1 MYWTDVCQCATGTSP
16 CCGVYVGGRPRVDT
30 CVLIPRTRPRSHR
43 SSVYTSTTP
52 LATDR
57 LRSFVSSSFVRS
69 LSPNSFAPSAFAI
82 GVLASGPV
90 AVYSLAVLVTV
101 SISTVLVAQAVDA
114 PPARGL
120 ARRGP
125 WTGLRRSRFFSRFL
139 PVWRAIRTAAIV
151 VETLPGDIVAGRTGV
166 IDREPRELSARV
178 PIGARGPL
186 ALEAVVE
193 ELVVHTGGLAR
204 QWFSRL

>member
-1 MYWTDVCQCATGTSP
+1 
-16 CCGVYVGGRPRVDT
+16 
-30 CVLIPRTRPRSHR
+30 
-43 SSVYTSTTP
+43 
-52 LATDR
+52 
-57 LRSFVSSSFVRS
+57 LRSFASSSFVRS
-69 LSPNSFAPSAFAI
+69 LSPNSFGPSAFAI

-125 WTGLRRSRFFSRFL
+125 WTGLRRSRFFSRFRFSPFL
-139 PVWRAIRTAAIV
+139 PVRRAIRTAAIV

-193 ELVVHTGGLAR
+193 ELVVHTEGLAR
-204 QWFSRL
+204 QWFSGL